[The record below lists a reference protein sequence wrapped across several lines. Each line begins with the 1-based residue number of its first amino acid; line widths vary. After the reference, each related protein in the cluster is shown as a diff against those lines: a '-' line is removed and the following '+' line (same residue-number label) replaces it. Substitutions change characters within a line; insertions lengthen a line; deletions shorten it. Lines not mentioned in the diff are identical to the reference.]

1 MSKDEGRGAR
11 VHGVKTDPAQFGGGR
26 PATRPPYTAAGISR
40 LMCSRA
46 GCGRQAYATWGAC
59 ADDNVQRPLCPEC
72 DVALNVAALEFMGD
86 PDIISKIGEYV
97 ETMEAKIG
105 RRVAASWQLG

>member
-1 MSKDEGRGAR
+1 MSKDEDRGTRIA
-11 VHGVKTDPAQFGGGR
+11 GVKTDPVQFGGGR
-26 PATRPPYTAAGISR
+26 PAHRPPYTEAGIAR

-72 DVALNVAALEFMGD
+72 DVRLNVMALEFMGD
-86 PDIISKIGEYV
+86 PDIVSKIGRYV
-97 ETMEAKIG
+97 QTMEDKIG
-105 RRVAASWQLG
+105 RRIAASWQDG